1 MGEGEGE
8 GGQLLST
15 QEYLTKPHKKNKVS
29 KLWMRIYVVKKR
41 NSVDKSISC
50 RTS

>member
-15 QEYLTKPHKKNKVS
+15 QEYLTKPHKKKQSFKIVDAHLCS
-29 KLWMRIYVVKKR
+29 KEKKFSR
-41 NSVDKSISC
+41 
-50 RTS
+50 